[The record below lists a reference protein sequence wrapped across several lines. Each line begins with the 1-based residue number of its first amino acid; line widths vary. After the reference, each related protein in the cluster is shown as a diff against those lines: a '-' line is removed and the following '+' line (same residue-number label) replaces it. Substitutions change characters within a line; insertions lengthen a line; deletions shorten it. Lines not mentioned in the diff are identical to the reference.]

1 MYRRYESWASSSMVV
16 LLTWVCLM
24 WLGHHPAET
33 EAGSCRAAKL
43 CCQGRDSGCV
53 IQKAAPNAIIESPR
67 DKPCYCDHACLRLA
81 DCCSDFN
88 ETCIASDCLV
98 GDWSAWS
105 ACDNRCGTGS
115 RSRARLVLA
124 APRNGGKACPTL
136 EERADCESY
145 DRCRRRSHHFYVQ
158 DTSSF
163 STSSKSAG
171 AGARATVDDDDV
183 AAGTSNDN
191 DVASLHS
198 NFVPR
203 VSRGYCTAFTVL
215 KVSKGCRRKYF
226 HEGFRV
232 CVWCG
237 GGGGSNASG
246 TSSSSS
252 SSNSRPKETSSTTTA
267 SSCQLDR
274 RSLRG
279 IGRWELRGSTA
290 EGLKHCHGKWI
301 ADDAEL
307 LEEEEEEEVEDLDD
321 DEYAEEETVEYC
333 RTSAK
338 CRDRPVWSFL

>member
-1 MYRRYESWASSSMVV
+1 MYRRYESSAWPRWASSSMAV

-105 ACDNRCGTGS
+105 GCDNRCGTGS

-124 APRNGGKACPTL
+124 APRNGGKACPSL

-158 DTSSF
+158 AAASHEI
-163 STSSKSAG
+163 
-171 AGARATVDDDDV
+171 DD
-183 AAGTSNDN
+183 
-191 DVASLHS
+191 
-198 NFVPR
+198 
-203 VSRGYCTAFTVL
+203 
-215 KVSKGCRRKYF
+215 
-226 HEGFRV
+226 E
-232 CVWCG
+232 
-237 GGGGSNASG
+237 
-246 TSSSSS
+246 SSSD
-252 SSNSRPKETSSTTTA
+252 RSTF
-267 SSCQLDR
+267 Q
-274 RSLRG
+274 
-279 IGRWELRGSTA
+279 
-290 EGLKHCHGKWI
+290 
-301 ADDAEL
+301 
-307 LEEEEEEEVEDLDD
+307 VF
-321 DEYAEEETVEYC
+321 Y
-333 RTSAK
+333 
-338 CRDRPVWSFL
+338 